1 MDPALD
7 PRLLLERATG
17 QFAALV
23 ATVEPN
29 RLHDRTPC
37 TEYNIHALIGHV
49 LGNTLAYAYIAEG
62 GSVADE
68 PGDIKGVPDNDWATA
83 YKASGERLTAAG
95 RALTDGALD
104 NIVDLGFA
112 KMPMHAALSAI
123 VMEIATHTWDL
134 REALGTSPE
143 LDQELAEFSLA
154 YAHDTL
160 PPARRSAPVPFEPV
174 QSAPEGADAYG
185 RLAAWLGRK
194 VSASTPVV

>member
-1 MDPALD
+1 MNTSLD

-23 ATVEPN
+23 ATVEPS
-29 RLHDRTPC
+29 RFDDRTPC
-37 TEYNIHALIGHV
+37 TEYTIRALIGHV
-49 LGNTLAYAYIAEG
+49 LGNTLAYACIAEG

-68 PGDIKGVPDNDWATA
+68 PGDIKEVPDDDWAAA

-95 RALTDGALD
+95 RGLTDGALD
-104 NIVDLGFA
+104 GIVDLGFA
-112 KMPMHAALSAI
+112 KMPMRAALGAI

-134 REALGTSPE
+134 REALGASPE

-154 YAHDTL
+154 YAQDAL
-160 PPARRSAPVPFEPV
+160 PPARRGAPAPFEPV
-174 QSAPEGADAYG
+174 QPAPEGVDTYG

-194 VSASTPVV
+194 VPAGTPGV